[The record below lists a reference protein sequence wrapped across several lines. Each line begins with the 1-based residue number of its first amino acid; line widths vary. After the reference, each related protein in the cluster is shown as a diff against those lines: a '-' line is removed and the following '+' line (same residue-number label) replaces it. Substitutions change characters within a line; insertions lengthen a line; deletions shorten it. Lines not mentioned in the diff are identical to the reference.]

1 MRWAPREAA
10 WAAVAGRV
18 LSEGS
23 REPGVGRGALWT
35 GGKERG
41 VVSLGRG
48 GVGEGRAFG
57 LLWERGASWDGPE
70 RGLSPRE

>member
-18 LSEGS
+18 RSEGS

-35 GGKERG
+35 GGTERG

-48 GVGEGRAFG
+48 GGGEGRAFG
-57 LLWERGASWDGPE
+57 LLWERGAPWDGPK